1 MGFLDETTG
10 RMTDIVSRVM
20 DYTDQKSQIM
30 QCQSELRDLD
40 RKKTQLLAALGKAV
54 LAQEN
59 GNPTFAQT
67 YAAQTTP
74 IAQIEQQQA
83 SIRQRLE
90 TLRRMDTTAEQAT
103 LPCSGCGNPVSVAT
117 SFCPNC
123 GTSVADTKRNYRQCP
138 SCGAY
143 WGADALFCE
152 RCGTNIQTP
161 INVPVQN
168 PVTQQPSAD
177 PDSATAAPT
186 FDSSTATNDIAPQ
199 TAAPADSSAMTQMG
213 PQQTTC
219 PSCGTP
225 AKPGSI
231 FCGECGHRLS

>member
-54 LAQEN
+54 LTQEN
-59 GNPTFAQT
+59 GNPTFTQT

-90 TLRRMDTTAEQAT
+90 TLRRMDATAGQAT
-103 LPCSGCGNPVSVAT
+103 LPCGGCGNPVSITA

-152 RCGTNIQTP
+152 RCGANMQTSTS
-161 INVPVQN
+161 VSVQN
-168 PVTQQPSAD
+168 PVTQQSSAD
-177 PDSATAAPT
+177 SDSATTAPT
-186 FDSSTATNDIAPQ
+186 FDSSIATNGIATQ
-199 TAAPADSSAMTQMG
+199 TAAPSDSLAMTQMG
-213 PQQTTC
+213 PQQTIC

-225 AKPGSI
+225 AKSGSI

>member
-40 RKKTQLLAALGKAV
+40 RKKTQLLAALGKVV

-59 GNPTFAQT
+59 GNPAFTQT

-90 TLRRMDTTAEQAT
+90 TLRRMDEAAGQAT
-103 LPCSGCGNPVSVAT
+103 LPCGGCGNPVSLAS

-123 GTSVADTKRNYRQCP
+123 GTSVADTKRSYRQCP

-143 WGADALFCE
+143 WSSDALFCE
-152 RCGTNIQTP
+152 RCGTSMQMPTS
-161 INVPVQN
+161 VPAQN

-177 PDSATAAPT
+177 SDSATPAPT
-186 FDSSTATNDIAPQ
+186 FDSSIATHDITSQ
-199 TAAPADSSAMTQMG
+199 TAVPSDSSAMTRME

>member
-1 MGFLDETTG
+1 MGFFDETTG

-40 RKKTQLLAALGKAV
+40 RKKTQLLTALGKAV

-59 GNPTFAQT
+59 GNPTFTQT

-74 IAQIEQQQA
+74 IAQIEHQQA

-90 TLRRMDTTAEQAT
+90 TLRRMDATAGQAT
-103 LPCSGCGNPVSVAT
+103 LPCGGCGNPVSITA

-152 RCGTNIQTP
+152 RCGTNMQTP
-161 INVPVQN
+161 TNVPVQN
-168 PVTQQPSAD
+168 PVTQQTSAD
-177 PDSATAAPT
+177 SDSATTAPT
-186 FDSSTATNDIAPQ
+186 FDSSIATNDVAPQ
-199 TAAPADSSAMTQMG
+199 TAVPSDSSAMTQMG
-213 PQQTTC
+213 PQQTIC
-219 PSCGTP
+219 SSCGTP

>member
-40 RKKTQLLAALGKAV
+40 RKMTQLLAALGKAV

-59 GNPTFAQT
+59 GNPAFTQT

-90 TLRRMDTTAEQAT
+90 TLRRMDAAAGQAT
-103 LPCSGCGNPVSVAT
+103 LLCGGCGNPVSVAS

-123 GTSVADTKRNYRQCP
+123 GTSVADTKRSYRQCP
-138 SCGAY
+138 SCGTY
-143 WGADALFCE
+143 WARTRCSASDAVPACKCQPAFQL
-152 RCGTNIQTP
+152 RIRLRNSLPLIP
-161 INVPVQN
+161 IR
-168 PVTQQPSAD
+168 QQLHQRLIHQSRRMT
-177 PDSATAAPT
+177 SHHRRRFRPT
-186 FDSSTATNDIAPQ
+186 
-199 TAAPADSSAMTQMG
+199 
-213 PQQTTC
+213 
-219 PSCGTP
+219 
-225 AKPGSI
+225 
-231 FCGECGHRLS
+231 HRP

>member
-54 LAQEN
+54 LVQEN
-59 GNPTFAQT
+59 DNPTFIQT

-74 IAQIEQQQA
+74 IAQIEQQQT

-90 TLRRMDTTAEQAT
+90 TLRRMDAAVEQAT
-103 LPCSGCGNPVSVAT
+103 LSCSGCGNPVSAGV

-138 SCGAY
+138 SCGTY

-152 RCGTNIQTP
+152 RCGTNMQMSAGST
-161 INVPVQN
+161 VHN
-168 PVTQQPSAD
+168 PVTRQSSAD
-177 PDSATAAPT
+177 ADSAATTPM
-186 FDSSTATNDIAPQ
+186 FDSSIATNDIASQ
-199 TAAPADSSAMTQMG
+199 TAVPSDSPAMTQMET
-213 PQQTTC
+213 QQTTC

-225 AKPGSI
+225 AKSGSI

>member
-40 RKKTQLLAALGKAV
+40 RKKTQLLAELGKAI
-54 LAQEN
+54 LAHEN
-59 GNPTFAQT
+59 SNTTFIQT

-90 TLRRMDTTAEQAT
+90 TLRRMDEAAGQAT
-103 LPCSGCGNPVSVAT
+103 LPCGGCGNPVSLAS

-123 GTSVADTKRNYRQCP
+123 GTSVADTKRSYRQCP

-143 WGADALFCE
+143 WSSDALFCE
-152 RCGTNIQTP
+152 RCGTSMQMPTS
-161 INVPVQN
+161 VPAQN

-177 PDSATAAPT
+177 SDSATPAPT
-186 FDSSTATNDIAPQ
+186 FDSSIATHDITSQ
-199 TAAPADSSAMTQMG
+199 TAVPSDSSAMTRME

-219 PSCGTP
+219 PSCGTQ